1 MENTSRRAHAFI
13 HVQGDTISKSESKSS
28 KKAQNSKKE
37 EKKQDSNTDAGH
49 VLVPKHEVISKE
61 DVKNLLKELRID
73 DVNLLPKI
81 EQNDAALSNLNVKK
95 GDVIKITR
103 KSVTAG
109 TSIYYRVVY

>member
-28 KKAQNSKKE
+28 KKAQNSKKD
-37 EKKQDSNTDAGH
+37 EKKTDSTDVRH

-61 DVKNLLKELRID
+61 EVNKLLKELKIED
-73 DVNLLPKI
+73 INLLPKI
-81 EQNDAALSNLNVKK
+81 EQNDAALSSLNVKK